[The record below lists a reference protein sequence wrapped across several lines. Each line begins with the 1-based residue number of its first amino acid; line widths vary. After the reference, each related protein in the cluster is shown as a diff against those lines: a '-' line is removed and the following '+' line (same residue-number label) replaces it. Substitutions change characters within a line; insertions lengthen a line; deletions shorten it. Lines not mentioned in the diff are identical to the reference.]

1 MKKKIL
7 LFTALFAFI
16 VNASAQESIIKDVFE
31 KFVEDKITSM
41 QEVIDITDD
50 QAEQLK
56 EVELRYLLDVNS
68 AENCWLRSTKKRVRK
83 LDEKKQEKLK
93 EILSLDQFIKYDALE
108 NKKIKKHPI
117 YME

>member
-83 LDEKKQEKLK
+83 LDAKKQERLK
-93 EILSLDQFIKYDALE
+93 EILSLDQFIKYDALV